1 MFSKVNGIVKAIY
14 ENRIEEFYF
23 KFSVPDGYRLKTT
36 EPSSIDGTY
45 LTEAEVDELLTKLHI
60 RTETIVHKVFKLDL
74 EKEAYFK
81 RILSSIHDLGM
92 LKQELTA
99 STITKE
105 ELISEVN
112 LLKALTKDN
121 DLASLDVDSNLS
133 YNQNLDSIDDYTLA
147 TTLLFTIDL
156 FIVFKF
162 NLINILYIYLKKLNI
177 FE

>member
-1 MFSKVNGIVKAIY
+1 MDSKVDGIIKTIY
-14 ENRIEEFYF
+14 LDKIEEFYF
-23 KFSVPDGYRLKTT
+23 KLSVPDGYRLKTT

-45 LTEAEVDELLTKLHI
+45 LTEAEVHELLTKLHI

-121 DLASLDVDSNLS
+121 DLASLDVERIQQEEL
-133 YNQNLDSIDDYTLA
+133 YN
-147 TTLLFTIDL
+147 
-156 FIVFKF
+156 IVHRKHLEYYHKFKDMV
-162 NLINILYIYLKKLNI
+162 LTEVISGS
-177 FE
+177 

>member
-45 LTEAEVDELLTKLHI
+45 LTEAEVHELLTKLHI

-121 DLASLDVDSNLS
+121 DLASLDVERIQQEEL
-133 YNQNLDSIDDYTLA
+133 YN
-147 TTLLFTIDL
+147 
-156 FIVFKF
+156 IVHRKHLEYYHKFKDMV
-162 NLINILYIYLKKLNI
+162 LTEVISGS
-177 FE
+177 